1 MQGFKGGLDID
12 YKMPS
17 GVELSSEEAGLP
29 MYVALVLG
37 ELFNK

>member
-17 GVELSSEEAGLP
+17 GVELSSEEAALP

-37 ELFNK
+37 GAFQ